1 MPTNSSIE
9 TDLTEPPKARWPW
22 QLKAGIA
29 LLVAS
34 GVCVS
39 ITLAI
44 LTDSYSSLAYSS
56 TSPKPS
62 ELAEGIANA
71 MRYSIPA
78 APLGIAGAVLLAFG
92 LLRLPRA
99 T

>member
-1 MPTNSSIE
+1 MNGSIE
-9 TDLTEPPKARWPW
+9 TDTTEPPKARWPW

-34 GVCVS
+34 GICVS
-39 ITLAI
+39 VTLAM
-44 LTDSYSSLAYSS
+44 LVDNYSSLARSA

-78 APLGIAGAVLLAFG
+78 AALAIAGGIMLAFG
-92 LLRLPRA
+92 LLRISLKK
-99 T
+99 